1 MAGWSTMP
9 ANNHSLT
16 WFGLIAR
23 NLLRRPARALF
34 TLLGVALAVASY
46 VALTGLATGMIEGA
60 GASHEER
67 GVDLVVTHRGMVEL
81 YSGSLPEE
89 LGPLIRNQ
97 PGVAEVSAE
106 LVTALEFDDG
116 QAIVA
121 GWRADE
127 FTFRE
132 MRLREGRAP
141 RAAGEVVLGESLA
154 EAAEVGVGGQ
164 IELNFAPFR
173 VVGISAYDNGYL
185 RNMAIMRLGD
195 LQTLLARPNA
205 VSMFQIRLRQPED
218 AQARDAVRA
227 AIVALRPN
235 LNVSTTAEAMRSS
248 KLVQMIDSSSFAIS
262 LVALAIGCLSVL
274 NTMAM
279 GVEERTREI
288 GVLAAIGW
296 SRARILKL
304 ILSEGFLLAG
314 LGGLVGIV
322 LGWIGHDY
330 LVRSVTQGAELETS
344 TMVGQAL
351 RAEMI
356 AILVGLI
363 GALIPAWRASR
374 LAPAAALRRQ

>member
-1 MAGWSTMP
+1 MSED
-9 ANNHSLT
+9 NRSLT
-16 WFGLIAR
+16 WFGLVGR

-46 VALTGLATGMIEGA
+46 VALTGLASGMIEGA
-60 GASHEER
+60 GASNEER

-89 LGPLIRNQ
+89 LGPLIRTQ

-116 QAIVA
+116 QAIVT
-121 GWRADE
+121 GWSLDA
-127 FTFRE
+127 FAFRE

-141 RAAGEVVLGESLA
+141 RPGAGEVVLGESLA
-154 EAAEVGVGGQ
+154 EAAGVGVGGEIQ
-164 IELNFAPFR
+164 LNFAPFR

-185 RNMAIMRLGD
+185 RNMAIMPLGD
-195 LQTLLARPNA
+195 LQKLLARPNV
-205 VSMFQIRLRQPED
+205 VSMFQIRLRHPENP
-218 AQARDAVRA
+218 QAREAIRA

-235 LNVSTTAEAMRSS
+235 LNVSTTTEAMRSS

-288 GVLAAIGW
+288 GILAAIGW
-296 SRARILKL
+296 SRGRILGL
-304 ILSEGFLLAG
+304 ILSEGFLIAG
-314 LGGLVGIV
+314 LGGMAGIV

-330 LVRSVTQGAELETS
+330 LVHSVTQGAELETS
-344 TMVGQAL
+344 TMLGQAL

-356 AILVGLI
+356 ALLVGLI
-363 GALIPAWRASR
+363 GAFIPAWRASR